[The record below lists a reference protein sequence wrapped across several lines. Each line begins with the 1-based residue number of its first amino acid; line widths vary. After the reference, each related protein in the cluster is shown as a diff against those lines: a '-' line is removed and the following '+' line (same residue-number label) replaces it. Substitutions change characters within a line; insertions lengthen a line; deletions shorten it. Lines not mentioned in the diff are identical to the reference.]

1 MEKKQGKRGKRPASA
16 PATRLRRTV
25 AANIRGLMEQLYP
38 LAKFTKKSYQEQ
50 AFARDAGV
58 SWSSVQRALNPHSGQ
73 TLDVIADLAVGLHVK
88 PSDLLIEDFAASRD
102 VSQSKSTDPFEGQEL
117 KKPSKRTTPPS
128 QTPTY

>member
-38 LAKFTKKSYQEQ
+38 LAKYTKKSYQEQ

-58 SWSSVQRALNPHSGQ
+58 SWSSVQRALDPNSGQ
-73 TLDVIADLAVGLHVK
+73 TLDVIADLAVALHVK
-88 PSDLLIEDFAASRD
+88 SADLLIEDFAPSGN
-102 VSQSKSTDPFEGQEL
+102 VSEPKEISPFQGRES
-117 KKPSKRTTPPS
+117 KKPSKRSTAS
-128 QTPTY
+128 SRIPTY